1 MHDVFV
7 RIVSPIIKH
16 MNVSR
21 EANFCVANDFAI
33 AISQNII
40 ARSKYRNC
48 TTTYIATTTKEYSRS
63 L

>member
-1 MHDVFV
+1 MHDAFV
-7 RIVSPIIKH
+7 RVVSSIIKH

-40 ARSKYRNC
+40 ARSKYRDCITIN
-48 TTTYIATTTKEYSRS
+48 I
-63 L
+63 